1 MHSQEQLA
9 TESQGPELDQHGD
22 SKQVSD
28 RCLLSQL
35 QEEWGEKHPWG
46 LLAGGKDQALCSG
59 GNLP

>member
-1 MHSQEQLA
+1 MHGQEQLA
-9 TESQGPELDQHGD
+9 TESRGPESDS

-35 QEEWGEKHPWG
+35 QEEQGEKHPWG

-59 GNLP
+59 ENLP